1 MVFVVGNT
9 ACRSAPRCFPA
20 VQKRFT
26 HRAPSYAYMQEWERH
41 KVDFVEKLDSSHQG
55 KHLVQSPRL
64 VSQILKTE
72 SAMKQRK
79 FVPFVHAMP
88 ASSKVLLELYKTASP
103 PNKPFVKRLRSPFEK
118 PKSLTELRTRIPQ
131 TQDRIQRPE
140 FLSASYA
147 LTCNT
152 TTLESAASWGFANH
166 FGREQLVPM
175 NSQLQAFVSNLEA
188 QAGKKMPEELV
199 QRARDLI
206 RVYNRLKVG
215 DFYVIGVPPSKL
227 SSWMYD
233 AKPYYVPTG
242 RDIRKVARE
251 PKTTA
256 EEGTIATLLLADEV
270 LRPDSGLIA
279 VEANNALEVEQFA
292 YGLRFKPP
300 EELPEYRMILREN
313 ETSFEASENAQR
325 ASLGREL
332 ESLISDVKRWL
343 HGSPSLKWDDHD
355 CPALLP

>member
-1 MVFVVGNT
+1 MVFVVENA
-9 ACRSAPRCFPA
+9 ACKSAPRCFPA

-55 KHLVQSPRL
+55 MHLTQSPQL

-103 PNKPFVKRLRSPFEK
+103 PDKPFVKRLRSPFEK
-118 PKSLTELRTRIPQ
+118 PKSLSELKRRVPHTE
-131 TQDRIQRPE
+131 DRVQRPE
-140 FLSASYA
+140 FLSTSYA

-152 TTLESAASWGFANH
+152 TPLESAASWGFANH
-166 FGREQLVPM
+166 FGKEQNCSM
-175 NSQLQAFVSNLEA
+175 RSQLEFFVSNLER
-188 QAGKKMPEELV
+188 QAGKKLPEELV
-199 QRARDLI
+199 GKAIDLI
-206 RVYNRLKVG
+206 RVYNRLEVG
-215 DFYVIGVPPSKL
+215 DFYVLGVPPSKL

-242 RDIRKVARE
+242 RDIRKVAKE

-256 EEGTIATLLLADEV
+256 EEGTIATLFLADEV
-270 LRPDSGLIA
+270 LKPDSGLIA
-279 VEANNALEVEQFA
+279 VAANDPLEVEQFA

-300 EELPEYRMILREN
+300 EELPAYRTILREK
-313 ETSFEASENAQR
+313 ETSFEASENNLR

-332 ESLISDVKRWL
+332 ESLISEVKRWL